1 MGFELRDLGYFAAV
15 AEHGNLRRAAEAL
28 DLSQPA
34 LSKTLRRLEQAIGA
48 KLVKRTPKGVE
59 LTTVGTAM
67 LRHAQRLQVS
77 RDDITREVAD
87 LSQGRVGYLRV
98 GAGPGMAEDLLP
110 ATCGALLQ
118 DTTKVSFNITVA
130 TNDVLVPALRKGEY
144 DLIVSGIPSSPHED
158 LVQEPLYEDKFAV
171 VASARHRLAKRK
183 SVSIANLS
191 QEQWVL
197 SATNVVSW
205 RALHKAFEDY
215 RLPPPRVAL
224 QSNST
229 SVRLR
234 TVSRS
239 HLLGFGSRRFIE
251 QASHWLPLKE
261 IRVKELAWSRSVGV
275 SYRRNAYVSPLARRF
290 IEILK
295 TTAKEIATGN
305 R

>member
-15 AEHGNLRRAAEAL
+15 AEHGNLRRAAESL

-34 LSKTLRRLEQAIGA
+34 LSKTLRRLERAIGA

-67 LRHAQRLQVS
+67 LQHAQRLQLS
-77 RDDITREVAD
+77 HDDITREVAD
-87 LSQGRVGYLRV
+87 LGQGRMGYLRI

-110 ATCGALLQ
+110 ATCVALLQ

-130 TNDVLVPALRKGEY
+130 TNDVLVPALRKGEF
-144 DLIVSGIPSSPHED
+144 DLIVSGIPSLPHED
-158 LVQEPLYEDKFAV
+158 LVQERLYEDEFTV
-171 VASARHRLAKRK
+171 IASTRHRLAKRK
-183 SVSIANLS
+183 SVSMADLS
-191 QEQWVL
+191 RERWAL

-205 RALHKAFEDY
+205 RALHKAFEDH
-215 RLPPPRVAL
+215 RLSPPRVAL

-229 SVRLR
+229 SVRLQA
-234 TVSRS
+234 VSRS
-239 HLLGFGSRRFIE
+239 NLLGFGSRRVME
-251 QASHWLPLKE
+251 QAARRLPLTE
-261 IRVKELAWSRSVGV
+261 ICVKELAWSRSVGV

-295 TTAKEIATGN
+295 TTAKEIAKEP
-305 R
+305 

>member
-1 MGFELRDLGYFAAV
+1 MELRDLEYFAVV

-67 LRHAQRLQVS
+67 LQHAQRLQLS

-87 LSQGRVGYLRV
+87 LSQGRVGYLRI
-98 GAGPGMAEDLLP
+98 GTGPGIAEDLLP

-118 DTTKVSFNITVA
+118 NTAKVSFNLTVA

-144 DLIVSGIPSSPHED
+144 DLIVSGIPSTPHED
-158 LVQEPLYEDKFAV
+158 LVQEPLYTDEFAV
-171 VASARHRLAKRK
+171 FASVRHRLAKRK
-183 SVSIANLS
+183 SVSIADLS
-191 QEQWVL
+191 QERWAL

-205 RALHKAFEDY
+205 RALHNVFEVH
-215 RLPPPRVAL
+215 RLPPPCVAL
-224 QSNST
+224 QSNLT
-229 SVRLR
+229 SVRLQ
-234 TVSRS
+234 TVSCS
-239 HLLGFGSRRFIE
+239 NLLSFDPRRFMK
-251 QASHWLPLKE
+251 QAARRLPVTE
-261 IRVKELAWSRSVGV
+261 IRVKELAWSRPVGV

-295 TTAKEIATGN
+295 ATAKEIEDEK

>member
-1 MGFELRDLGYFAAV
+1 
-15 AEHGNLRRAAEAL
+15 
-28 DLSQPA
+28 
-34 LSKTLRRLEQAIGA
+34 
-48 KLVKRTPKGVE
+48 
-59 LTTVGTAM
+59 M

-224 QSNST
+224 QSN
-229 SVRLR
+229 
-234 TVSRS
+234 
-239 HLLGFGSRRFIE
+239 
-251 QASHWLPLKE
+251 WLPLKE

-295 TTAKEIATGN
+295 VTAKEIATEK